1 MALEFASKMK
11 PIEQNP
17 NLSSS
22 GHDTAAGLAAPVP
35 DPGFVFVEEASIS
48 FQDGEKGKKS
58 AGAVYVGTSGTVA
71 VLPTN
76 KSLNSANLM
85 VFKNI
90 PDGSYL
96 PIAANKIAFTA
107 FDYVPLGQELKTL
120 ITANNFLNVAA
131 LQSKQG
137 KPFTADW
144 YRVIDSVKT
153 QIGRVE
159 LAITFESDV
168 SLAAVRLLA
177 GYDWNKGNNRTNKNF
192 NLDFAAAGDTL
203 EIDSTESSSIMSAD
217 VVFTLTSNEI
227 KNMPGTTATDIIAYR

>member
-17 NLSSS
+17 NLSSG
-22 GHDTAAGLAAPVP
+22 GHDNAAGLTAPVA
-35 DPGFVFVEEASIS
+35 DPGFVFVEEVACS
-48 FQDGEKGKKS
+48 FQDGAKGKRA
-58 AGAVYVGTSGTVA
+58 AGAVYIGTGGSAA
-71 VLPTN
+71 VLPSN

-90 PDGSYL
+90 PDGSFL

-120 ITANNFLNVAA
+120 ITTNNFLNVSA
-131 LQSKQG
+131 LQNKKG
-137 KPFTADW
+137 KVFVADW
-144 YRVIDSVKT
+144 YRVISSVKT

-168 SLAAVRLLA
+168 SIAAVRLFA
-177 GYDWNKGNNRTNKNF
+177 GYDWNKGNNRTNTAF